1 MQGYSDE
8 ELIEVYRNT
17 KGSRRQKAF
26 DYLYMKYS
34 DPVRQY
40 FFFAL
45 YRDHEKAK
53 DFTHDLFLKILESP
67 DKFDTSRQFKPW
79 LYRIASNMC
88 KNEYRRICNR
98 KELTLSEH
106 HENHSIADSNI
117 EEELEK
123 EELNKLIQQALMNLD
138 PIKREIFLMRFQE
151 ERSIRE
157 ISQIMGCSEGTI
169 KSRLYYSI
177 QKISKQLKSISIY
190 VNEV

>member
-1 MQGYSDE
+1 MIRSKNGFKNQSDE
-8 ELIEVYRNT
+8 VLMAFIKEGHRSAFVELYDRYSSRMLHFFYRML
-17 KGSRRQKAF
+17 GG
-26 DYLYMKYS
+26 DE
-34 DPVRQY
+34 
-40 FFFAL
+40 
-45 YRDHEKAK
+45 EKSQ
-53 DFTHDLFLKILESP
+53 DFLQDLFLKIIENKHRFKK
-67 DKFDTSRQFKPW
+67 DKKFSTW
-79 LYRIASNMC
+79 IYTIAHNMC

-123 EELNKLIQQALMNLD
+123 EELNKLIQKALMNLD

-157 ISQIMGCSEGTI
+157 ISQIVGCSEGTI

-177 QKISKQLKSISIY
+177 QKISKQLK
-190 VNEV
+190 VK